1 MERVSLVCALLL
13 LSECLFSVFKVYD
26 KESLFEFHLNLSFK
40 EIICS
45 MDCKTFQRIFCLFCF
60 QKAKETKNTSA
71 DCQAKEIIFSIYFKT
86 SWRIISRTILFSKKQ
101 KKLKTVQL
109 ITKRKKLYA
118 QLIAK
123 QIANSSGVSKRKKS
137 SAQLIAQQTAN
148 SSADYHTKE
157 IIYPMDFKT
166 T

>member
-1 MERVSLVCALLL
+1 M
-13 LSECLFSVFKVYD
+13 
-26 KESLFEFHLNLSFK
+26 
-40 EIICS
+40 
-45 MDCKTFQRIFCLFCF
+45 
-60 QKAKETKNTSA
+60 
-71 DCQAKEIIFSIYFKT
+71 
-86 SWRIISRTILFSKKQ
+86 FSKKQ

-109 ITKRKKLYA
+109 ITKRKKLSA

-123 QIANSSGVSKRKKS
+123 QIVQVITKRKKL

-148 SSADYHTKE
+148 SSADYQTKE

>member
-1 MERVSLVCALLL
+1 M
-13 LSECLFSVFKVYD
+13 
-26 KESLFEFHLNLSFK
+26 
-40 EIICS
+40 
-45 MDCKTFQRIFCLFCF
+45 
-60 QKAKETKNTSA
+60 
-71 DCQAKEIIFSIYFKT
+71 
-86 SWRIISRTILFSKKQ
+86 FSKKQ